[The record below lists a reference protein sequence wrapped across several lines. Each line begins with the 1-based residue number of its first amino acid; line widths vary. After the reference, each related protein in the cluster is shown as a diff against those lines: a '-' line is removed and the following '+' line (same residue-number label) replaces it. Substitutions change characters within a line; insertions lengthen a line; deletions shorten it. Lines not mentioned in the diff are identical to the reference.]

1 MPLETLNSGGGA
13 AFIRFSAELD
23 QWSRS
28 SQSGDLVDI
37 SWDSPVVI
45 DIEKIQLGWLKL
57 AGGRDWIIWPDNDV
71 KLASTLKPSDE
82 YKQGFNVKF
91 YSSKLFDDEPVR
103 ELSANGVGIFS
114 FVKAVY
120 DACEKDFGKG
130 QVPAIRITK
139 STPTRIGKGSTK
151 IPNFEIIKWV
161 DRPAELDGQQTLGQP
176 IPMKDEPTP
185 ATSQPE
191 TENVFGSDEI

>member
-37 SWDSPVVI
+37 SWDSPVIV

-71 KLASTLKPSDE
+71 KLAATLKPSDE
-82 YKQGFNVKF
+82 YRQGFNVKF
-91 YSSKLFDDEPVR
+91 YSSKLFDDEPIR

-114 FVKAVY
+114 FIKAVY
-120 DACEKDFGKG
+120 DACESGFGKD
-130 QVPAIRITK
+130 QVPALKITK
-139 STPTRIGKGSTK
+139 STPTRIGKGATK
-151 IPNFEIIKWV
+151 IPNFEIVKWV
-161 DRPAELDGQQTLGQP
+161 DRPAELSGNAPVTPPPVAQATPQA
-176 IPMKDEPTP
+176 EP
-185 ATSQPE
+185 ASAD
-191 TENVFGSDEI
+191 VFGNDEI

>member
-28 SQSGDLVDI
+28 SQSGDLIDI
-37 SWDSPVVI
+37 SWESPVVV
-45 DIEKIQLGWLKL
+45 DIENIQLGWLKL

-71 KLASTLKPSDE
+71 KLAQTLKPSDE

-120 DACEKDFGKG
+120 DACEKDFGNGK
-130 QVPAIRITK
+130 VPAIKITK

-151 IPNFEIIKWV
+151 IPNFEIVKWV
-161 DRPAELDGQQTLGQP
+161 DRPAELDGEEAVIATP
-176 IPMKDEPTP
+176 EPKAEPTP
-185 ATSQPE
+185 APAK
-191 TENVFGSDEI
+191 ENVFADDEI